1 MIGILGLGAVGL
13 QLLQRVQTSLPQIPI
28 FVSGS
33 DREKVPPQMKSQ
45 SAIRFCANGEKIE
58 DQNISLLVLACS
70 SGQHLQT
77 TQRAIRRGIS
87 VISISNKVSDVTGL
101 LKLEDDA
108 KETGASLVIGA
119 SFSPGLTCA
128 LVDFASKELD
138 YVDEIHI
145 AKDGTGGPSCAKQH
159 HRSMKRASI
168 DWWDGKWVRRPGGS
182 GRELIWFPEPI
193 AGADCYRAALPD
205 AIILK
210 PLFPSTSRITARVSA
225 TRQDRFTSWLP
236 MLTPPHRDG
245 GVGAVRVEVR
255 GGLENQRITKVLG
268 AVSAPSTA
276 TAIVAEVL
284 CEMHQMNELK
294 NKVGGVA
301 SICDSSVFLKNIKK
315 KGIQIL
321 EFDGIPEEKN

>member
-77 TQRAIRRGIS
+77 AQRAIRRGIS

>member
-1 MIGILGLGAVGL
+1 
-13 QLLQRVQTSLPQIPI
+13 
-28 FVSGS
+28 
-33 DREKVPPQMKSQ
+33 
-45 SAIRFCANGEKIE
+45 
-58 DQNISLLVLACS
+58 
-70 SGQHLQT
+70 
-77 TQRAIRRGIS
+77 
-87 VISISNKVSDVTGL
+87 
-101 LKLEDDA
+101 
-108 KETGASLVIGA
+108 
-119 SFSPGLTCA
+119 
-128 LVDFASKELD
+128 
-138 YVDEIHI
+138 
-145 AKDGTGGPSCAKQH
+145 
-159 HRSMKRASI
+159 
-168 DWWDGKWVRRPGGS
+168 
-182 GRELIWFPEPI
+182 
-193 AGADCYRAALPD
+193 
-205 AIILK
+205 
-210 PLFPSTSRITARVSA
+210 
-225 TRQDRFTSWLP
+225 

>member
-1 MIGILGLGAVGL
+1 MIGILGLGAVGS
-13 QLLQRVQTSLPQIPI
+13 QLLQRLHTSLPQIPI
-28 FVSGS
+28 LLSSS
-33 DREKVPPQMKSQ
+33 DREKVPSQMKSQ
-45 SAIRFCANGEKIE
+45 SDIRYCTKHEKIE
-58 DQNISLLVLACS
+58 ELDISLLVLSCS

-77 TQRAIRRGIS
+77 AQRAIRRGIS

-101 LKLEDDA
+101 LKLKDDV

-159 HRSMKRASI
+159 HRAMKRPSI
-168 DWWDGKWVRRPGGS
+168 DWWDGKWVRRAGGS

-205 AIILK
+205 SIILK
-210 PLFPSTSRITARVSA
+210 QLFPSTSRITARVSA

-245 GVGAVRVEVR
+245 GLGAVRVEVR
-255 GGLENQRITKVLG
+255 GRLENQRITKVLG

-276 TAIVAEVL
+276 TAIVTEVL
-284 CEMHQMNELK
+284 CEMHQMGELK
-294 NKVGGVA
+294 NTVGGVA
-301 SICDSSVFLKNIKK
+301 SICDSTIFLKNIKN
-315 KGIQIL
+315 KGIDIL

>member
-77 TQRAIRRGIS
+77 AQRAIRRGIS

-301 SICDSSVFLKNIKK
+301 SICDSSVFLKNIKE